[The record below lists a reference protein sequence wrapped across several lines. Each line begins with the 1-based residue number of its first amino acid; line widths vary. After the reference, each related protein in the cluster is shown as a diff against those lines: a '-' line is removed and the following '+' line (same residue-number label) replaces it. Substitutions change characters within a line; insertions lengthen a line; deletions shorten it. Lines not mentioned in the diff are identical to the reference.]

1 MSAIKKQKNS
11 HDDEDTIPVG
21 TYLFN
26 RIKQLGVNSIFGL
39 PGDFNLAL
47 LDHIYDVEGLRWVG
61 NTNELNAGYAADG
74 YARLKKL
81 AVLIT
86 TFGVG
91 ELSTVNAIAG
101 ALAEHVGLLHIVGVP
116 AQSSENKKLLLH
128 HTLGNGDYKV
138 YARISKELSEK
149 VIILEDAESAP
160 SCIDDALR
168 TALIKQR
175 PVYLAI
181 PTNIGELSVPRA
193 LLDTPINLT
202 PPKNDPITQKEVI
215 DRVLR
220 LIEHASNPIIL
231 VDACANRHDVRA
243 ETAKLAE
250 VTQFPV
256 FTTPM
261 GKSAFDENNPRF
273 GGVYIGSLS
282 SPEVAKIV
290 ESSDLILSVGALL
303 SDFNTGSFSYSYN
316 TNNIVE
322 FHSDHIKIKR
332 ATYENISMTP
342 VLVELA
348 VRITPRDPESAVPVP
363 KPLAIQEQPRDT
375 ILNQDYVWTHLT
387 SFLRPGDV
395 IVSETGTSSFGITK
409 ATFPNNT
416 VGISQVLYGSIGY
429 SVGAALGASLA
440 LEEIDPSRRVLLFVG
455 DGSLQ
460 LTVQAISTM
469 IRWNLNPYLFV
480 LNNDGYTIERLI
492 HGPTSSYND
501 INPWKYTQLLEVF
514 NAKNYE
520 NLSIKTTGELD
531 DIFSSEEFATPDKI
545 RLIELVLPRLDAP
558 EALVKQAEITSK
570 TNAE

>member
-1 MSAIKKQKNS
+1 MSSSTQTDN
-11 HDDEDTIPVG
+11 DTIPVG

-26 RIKQLGVNSIFGL
+26 RIRQLGINSIFGL

-47 LDHIYDVEGLRWVG
+47 LDHISEVEGLRWVG

-74 YARLKKL
+74 YSRLKSL

-101 ALAEHVGLLHIVGVP
+101 AFAEHVGLLHIVGVP

-138 YARISKELSEK
+138 YARISKELSKK
-149 VIILEDAESAP
+149 VIILEDSETAP
-160 SCIDDALR
+160 HRIDDALR
-168 TALIKQR
+168 TAFISQR

-181 PTNIGELSVPRA
+181 PTNVGELPVRKE
-193 LLDTPINLT
+193 LLETPIDLV
-202 PPKNDPITQKEVI
+202 PPSNDPESEKEVV

-220 LIEHASNPIIL
+220 LIEHANNPVIL
-231 VDACANRHDVRA
+231 VDACANRHDVRE
-243 ETAKLAE
+243 ETARLAE

-261 GKSAFDENNPRF
+261 GKSAFDEDNDRF

-282 SPEVAKIV
+282 SPEVAKVV

-303 SDFNTGSFSYSYN
+303 SDFNTGSFSYGYN
-316 TNNIVE
+316 TNNLVE

-332 ATYENISMTP
+332 ATYEGVSMKP
-342 VLVELA
+342 VLRELA
-348 VRITPRDPESAVPVP
+348 TRITPRDPALAVPVP
-363 KPLAIQEQPRDT
+363 KAQSVLTAPKNTTLT
-375 ILNQDYVWTHLT
+375 QDYLWANLS

-409 ATFPNNT
+409 TTFPNHT

-429 SVGAALGASLA
+429 SVGAALGAALA
-440 LEEIDPSRRVLLFVG
+440 IEEIDPSRRVILLVG

-460 LTVQAISTM
+460 LTAQAISTM

-501 INPWKYTQLLEVF
+501 INPWRYTQLLEVF
-514 NAKNYE
+514 NAQNYQ
-520 NLSIKTTGELD
+520 NYSIKTTGELD
-531 DIFSSEEFATPDKI
+531 DIFESEEFAKPNKI

-558 EALVKQAEITSK
+558 LALVKQAEITSK
-570 TNAE
+570 TNAS

>member
-1 MSAIKKQKNS
+1 MSATTS
-11 HDDEDTIPVG
+11 THADDESSISVG

-26 RIKQLGVNSIFGL
+26 RIKQLGINSIFGV

-47 LDHIYDVEGLRWVG
+47 LDHIYEVDGLRWVG

-74 YARLKKL
+74 YSRLKSL
-81 AVLIT
+81 SVLIT

-91 ELSTVNAIAG
+91 ELSTINAIAG
-101 ALAEHVGLLHIVGVP
+101 AYAEHVGLLHIVGVP

-149 VIILEDAESAP
+149 AIFLEDAETAP
-160 SCIDDALR
+160 HRIDDALR
-168 TALIKQR
+168 TAFLTQR

-181 PTNIGELSVPRA
+181 PTNIGELSVDKT
-193 LLDTPINLT
+193 LLETPIDLT
-202 PPKNDPITQKEVI
+202 PPSNDPVTEREVI

-220 LIEHASNPIIL
+220 LIEHATNPIIL
-231 VDACANRHDVRA
+231 VDACANRHDVRE
-243 ETAKLAE
+243 ETARLAE

-261 GKSAFDENNPRF
+261 GKSAFNEDNERF
-273 GGVYIGSLS
+273 GGVYVGSLS
-282 SPEVAKIV
+282 SPEVAQVV
-290 ESSDLILSVGALL
+290 ESADLVLSVGALL
-303 SDFNTGSFSYSYN
+303 SDFNTGSFSYGYN

-332 ATYENISMTP
+332 ATYEDISMKP
-342 VLVELA
+342 VLDELA
-348 VRITPRDPESAVPVP
+348 TRITPRDPALAVPVP
-363 KPLAIQEQPRDT
+363 KPMALQTAPKDT
-375 ILNQDYVWTHLT
+375 TLTQDYLWTNLS

-409 ATFPNNT
+409 TIFPNNS

-440 LEEIDPSRRVLLFVG
+440 IEEIDPSRRVILLVG

-501 INPWKYTQLLEVF
+501 INPWQYTKLLEVF
-514 NAKNYE
+514 TAKNYQ
-520 NLSIKTTGELD
+520 NYSIKTTGELD
-531 DIFSSEEFATPDKI
+531 EIFESEEFANPDKI

-558 EALVKQAEITSK
+558 IALVKQAEITSK
-570 TNAE
+570 TNSA